1 MEQGLF
7 FFNDTTSTNNDS
19 IIELMKQQEI
29 IQDRPIFIGLGITLF
44 ILIEVIG
51 NGSLLTM
58 IIYEKCGMDNKK
70 RTANNQLL
78 SSLCKASI
86 FCNVSIYPFL
96 WVRVSFGVSLGMLH
110 IYSCAFFKLYISS
123 TVFIILFSPIY
134 LPTFS
139 FP

>member
-1 MEQGLF
+1 MEHKSSF
-7 FFNDTTSTNNDS
+7 INESTNNNDS
-19 IIELMKQQEI
+19 IIRMLKLEDAFFQN
-29 IQDRPIFIGLGITLF
+29 RPIFIGLGITLF

-96 WVRVSFGVSLGMLH
+96 WVRVSFGVSLGMFH
-110 IYSCAFFKLYISS
+110 IYSCAFFKLYIS
-123 TVFIILFSPIY
+123 TVLNFENIIQL
-134 LPTFS
+134 T
-139 FP
+139 

>member
-1 MEQGLF
+1 MEHKSSF
-7 FFNDTTSTNNDS
+7 INESTNNNDS
-19 IIELMKQQEI
+19 IIRMLKLEDAFFQN
-29 IQDRPIFIGLGITLF
+29 RPIFIGLGITLF

-51 NGSLLTM
+51 NGSLMTM

-96 WVRVSFGVSLGMLH
+96 WVRVPFGVSLGMFH
-110 IYSCAFFKLYISS
+110 IYSCAFFKLYIS
-123 TVFIILFSPIY
+123 TVLNLENIIQL
-134 LPTFS
+134 T
-139 FP
+139 

>member
-1 MEQGLF
+1 MEHKSSF
-7 FFNDTTSTNNDS
+7 INETTTYNDS
-19 IIELMKQQEI
+19 IIRMLKLEDGFF
-29 IQDRPIFIGLGITLF
+29 QDRPIFIWLGITLF

-86 FCNVSIYPFL
+86 FCNVSIYPFA

-110 IYSCAFFKLYISS
+110 IYSCAFFKLYIS
-123 TVFIILFSPIY
+123 TVLNLENIIQL
-134 LPTFS
+134 T
-139 FP
+139 

>member
-1 MEQGLF
+1 MEHKSSF
-7 FFNDTTSTNNDS
+7 INESTNNNDS
-19 IIELMKQQEI
+19 IIRMLKLEDGFF
-29 IQDRPIFIGLGITLF
+29 QDRPIFIWLGITLF

-96 WVRVSFGVSLGMLH
+96 WVRVSFGVSLGMFH
-110 IYSCAFFKLYISS
+110 IYSCAFFKLYIGKYCFES
-123 TVFIILFSPIY
+123 
-134 LPTFS
+134 
-139 FP
+139 

>member
-1 MEQGLF
+1 MEHKSSF
-7 FFNDTTSTNNDS
+7 INETTTYSDS
-19 IIELMKQQEI
+19 INRMLKLEDGFF
-29 IQDRPIFIGLGITLF
+29 QDRPIFIWLGITLF

-51 NGSLLTM
+51 NGSLMTM

-96 WVRVSFGVSLGMLH
+96 WVRVSFGVSLGMFL
-110 IYSCAFFKLYISS
+110 IYSCAFFQ
-123 TVFIILFSPIY
+123 IIHKYLLLF
-134 LPTFS
+134 
-139 FP
+139 